1 MIPGSE
7 ASNELS
13 VAQAI
18 FRLPRNQPQADEA
31 QYLCAHETPLH
42 TEVKKRYETNDYKR
56 YVGL

>member
-18 FRLPRNQPQADEA
+18 FRLPRNQPQADQA
-31 QYLCAHETPLH
+31 QYLCAHETPLP
-42 TEVKKRYETNDYKR
+42 TKV
-56 YVGL
+56 